1 MVRWEEVK
9 MADYDAIVIGS
20 GAGGLSAALKLAR
33 RDFSVLLLEAMP
45 ALGGFL
51 NPFRHKN
58 YSFDTGVHYL
68 GELAEGEFFWRLLE
82 ELGISEGVSFV
93 ELDPEGF
100 ERYVFPDYELRL
112 CKGKDRLK
120 ERLVSLFPKEER
132 GIHRFFE
139 IFDKIVEATGNSQSM
154 DGGMLSM
161 LGFILKHP
169 VMMKYSRI
177 PYQRLLDEVTSDLR
191 LQAAL
196 SAICNDYGLPPAR
209 ASVIIAIMVWAH
221 FLKGAYYP
229 SGGSGAIRDAF
240 VNGLRKHGAELKKR
254 SRVVCVGKQGDD
266 FIVETESREQYTARV
281 VISDA
286 DPVIT
291 LGWLVKPELVSSRI
305 KRKIRRLRPSEGS
318 FYAFI
323 GTDLDLPSL
332 GISDANIVHYAG
344 YDINKMYEGLF
355 ASTVPEDI
363 PIFFITSPSVKDPHG
378 RHAPEGYHTIEIFTG
393 VSYDVFERWANLP
406 SGKRDEEYSALKERI
421 GERLIAAAERYIP
434 DLSQHLDF
442 VEYATPLSN
451 EYWVNAVR
459 GGDYGPEQTP
469 DQVGSGRFMT
479 FTAGIEGLFLA
490 GAGTIGGGVSA
501 CVASGVLA
509 GRKATSY
516 LDS

>member
-1 MVRWEEVK
+1 

-33 RDFSVLLLEAMP
+33 QDFSVLLLEAMP

-51 NPFRHKN
+51 NPFRRKN

-68 GELAEGEFFWRLLE
+68 GELAKGESFWKMFE
-82 ELGISEGVSFV
+82 ELGISEAVSFV

-100 ERYVFPDYELRL
+100 ERYIFPDYELRL
-112 CKGKDRLK
+112 CKGKERFM
-120 ERLVSLFPKEER
+120 ERLISLFPKEER
-132 GIHRFFE
+132 GIHKFFE
-139 IFDKIVEATGNSQSM
+139 VFDKIVRAAEGSRSM
-154 DGGMLSM
+154 EGGMLNM
-161 LGFILKHP
+161 LGFIFRHP

-177 PYQRLLDEVTSDLR
+177 PYQRLLDEVTSDIR

-209 ASVIIAIMVWAH
+209 ASVIMAIMVWAH

-229 SGGSGAIRDAF
+229 RGGSGAIRDAF
-240 VNGLRKHGAELKKR
+240 VNGLHDHGAELKKR
-254 SRVVCVGKQGDD
+254 SRVVSVGMQGDE
-266 FIVETESREQYTARV
+266 FIVETESREQYTARA

-291 LGWLVKPELVSSRI
+291 LGSLLNPELVSSRI
-305 KRKIRRLRPSEGS
+305 RRKVERLRPSEGS

-332 GISDANIVHYAG
+332 GISDANIVHYDD
-344 YDINKMYEGLF
+344 YDINKMYEDLF
-355 ASTVPEDI
+355 APTVPEEI
-363 PIFFITSPSVKDPHG
+363 PIFFITSPSVKDAHG
-378 RHAPEGYHTIEIFTG
+378 GHAPEGYHTIEIFTG
-393 VSYDVFERWANLP
+393 VSYEVFERWTNLP
-406 SGKRDEEYSALKERI
+406 SGRRGEEYAALKERI
-421 GERLIAAAERYIP
+421 GERLVTAAERYIP
-434 DLSQHLDF
+434 GLLQHLDF
-442 VEYATPLSN
+442 LEYATPLSN

-459 GGDYGPEQTP
+459 GGNYGPEQTP
-469 DQVGSGRFMT
+469 DQVGSGRFIT

-490 GAGTIGGGVSA
+490 GAGTIGCGVSA

-509 GRKATSY
+509 GRKAISY
-516 LDS
+516 LES